1 MPFIGRS
8 AKGRD
13 GGVKGRGVIA
23 ADVQPVAERDRL
35 AHAGMP
41 SQLFR
46 QLVQVRPAHRPG
58 RETRLRDDL
67 RDGTVREQASVGD
80 IRHPVT
86 SFSFVQFNFL

>member
-1 MPFIGRS
+1 MPFVGRS

-13 GGVKGRGVIA
+13 GRFKGRGVVA
-23 ADVQPVAERDRL
+23 ADVQPVAEGDRL
-35 AHAGMP
+35 MHAGMS

-67 RDGTVREQASVGD
+67 RRPCRA
-80 IRHPVT
+80 
-86 SFSFVQFNFL
+86 